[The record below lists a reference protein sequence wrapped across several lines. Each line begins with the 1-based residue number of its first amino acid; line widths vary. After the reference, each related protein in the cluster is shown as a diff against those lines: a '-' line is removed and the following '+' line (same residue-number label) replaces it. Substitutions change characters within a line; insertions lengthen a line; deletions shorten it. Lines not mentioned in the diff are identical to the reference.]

1 MRRVPLRLVEIVGKL
16 VLGATVHRRHLA
28 LNALT
33 EEKLG
38 GRVDGESEEDG
49 LDIGVGGP
57 TGSTVNRQGHHG
69 LLNMVFFQIQLTDLV
84 ASKLR
89 PQ

>member
-16 VLGATVHRRHLA
+16 VLGATVHRRHLT

-33 EEKLG
+33 EQELG

-49 LDIGVGGP
+49 LDVSVGGP
-57 TGSTVNRQGHHG
+57 TSSTINGQGDHS
-69 LLNMVFFQIQLTDLV
+69 LLNMVFLQIQLTDLL

-89 PQ
+89 SQ

>member
-1 MRRVPLRLVEIVGKL
+1 MRRVPLRFVEIVGKL
-16 VLGATVHRRHLA
+16 VLGATIHRCHLT

-33 EEKLG
+33 EQELG

-49 LDIGVGGP
+49 LDVSVGGP
-57 TGSTVNRQGHHG
+57 TSSTINGQGHHS
-69 LLNMVFFQIQLTDLV
+69 LLNMVFLQIQLTDLL

-89 PQ
+89 SQ